1 MDLRLGGRP
10 SSREAI
16 DARGAAALHEIGEVE
31 LGVQPIELPEDQRR
45 APEIPAA
52 ADYDLHLISS
62 TPM

>member
-1 MDLRLGGRP
+1 
-10 SSREAI
+10 
-16 DARGAAALHEIGEVE
+16 VE
-31 LGVQPIELPEDQRR
+31 LGVQPIELPEDRRR